1 MNKDEHYLLRQ
12 IDRTIKLPTDTNYY
26 VFHGFKKY
34 DFRTPVL
41 SCIKHQLTGVFL
53 SLGVE
58 SIMMKELA
66 LFVSFICL
74 LSIAE
79 GKLEK
84 GSTFHVKAGSSKKN
98 GEPIMKPVVQVH

>member
-1 MNKDEHYLLRQ
+1 MNKEEHYLLRQ

-41 SCIKHQLTGVFL
+41 SCIKHQLIGVFL

-58 SIMMKELA
+58 SMMKELA

-84 GSTFHVKAGSSKKN
+84 GSTFQVKVGSIKKN
-98 GEPIMKPVVQVH
+98 GEPKMRPVVQV